1 MKSAGI
7 YLHIPFCAVKCM
19 YCDFY
24 SITDR
29 ENSIPT
35 FIKAIIQEIKEC
47 KIDASGWII
56 DTIFIGGGT
65 PSLLSENM
73 IESILSQ
80 LHKKYDL
87 SNIREIAI
95 EANSGEA
102 SEERPKS
109 FYKMRINRV
118 YIGVQSLQ
126 LNLLQFLTRIHNR
139 NQIFEIYDNAKDA
152 GFENI
157 NCD

>member
-1 MKSAGI
+1 
-7 YLHIPFCAVKCM
+7 
-19 YCDFY
+19 
-24 SITDR
+24 
-29 ENSIPT
+29 
-35 FIKAIIQEIKEC
+35 
-47 KIDASGWII
+47 
-56 DTIFIGGGT
+56 
-65 PSLLSENM
+65 M

-80 LHKKYDL
+80 IHKKYDL

-95 EANSGEA
+95 EANPVEA
-102 SEERPKS
+102 SEDRPKS

-118 YIGVQSLQ
+118 SIVVQSLQ
-126 LNLLQFLTRIHNR
+126 PNLLQFLTRIHNR